1 MQRSIFYG
9 NLALEHPD
17 FSSSP
22 YSISLLNEGSI
33 EQFLQGDLIH
43 VKLSFVKKLAFVLLV
58 DLTNDMALFERSF
71 LLIIFF
77 SLEITLE
84 SIVSPY
90 REENRSLLEVKI
102 SYMLFILIN
111 LFLNWVF

>member
-1 MQRSIFYG
+1 LCLPYRERFYWWESIV
-9 NLALEHPD
+9 
-17 FSSSP
+17 
-22 YSISLLNEGSI
+22 LL
-33 EQFLQGDLIH
+33 
-43 VKLSFVKKLAFVLLV
+43 KKLAFVLLV

-77 SLEITLE
+77 SFEITLE

-102 SYMLFILIN
+102 SYVLFILIN